1 MERSKLIV
9 NHAARVECAQ
19 CVLARQRMTR
29 SFSATKQRRPRVI
42 RTLPALKRALV
53 VWRARRETIALV
65 PTMGALHA
73 GHISLVR
80 LAQRRADRVIVSI
93 FVNPS
98 QFAPGEDLK
107 AYPRTFA
114 ADVAVLADLKAD
126 LVWAPSV
133 NVMYP
138 SGFASR
144 IVPEGAATVGL
155 EDAYRPHFFAGV
167 ATVVAKLLI
176 QCEPDVAIFGEKDYQ
191 QLKVVTRLARDLDLK
206 ARIVGAPV
214 VRETDGLALS
224 SRNRYLSPSERAAAP
239 DTLSGAQG
247 LRGPSSRRQTDRGRA
262 QKGRVRQ
269 LPMRALR
276 STIWKPATPRR
287 SRQSP
292 RAKRGPDP
300 AAGRCADRQDAADR
314 QRCGLTPN
322 PGLLGRSTWT
332 RPSMDP

>member
-1 MERSKLIV
+1 
-9 NHAARVECAQ
+9 
-19 CVLARQRMTR
+19 
-29 SFSATKQRRPRVI
+29 
-42 RTLPALKRALV
+42 
-53 VWRARRETIALV
+53 
-65 PTMGALHA
+65 MGALHT
-73 GHISLVR
+73 GHVSLVR

-98 QFAPGEDLK
+98 QFAPSEDLK

-133 NVMYP
+133 NVMYQ

-144 IVPEGAATVGL
+144 VVPEGAATVGL

-191 QLKVVTRLARDLDLK
+191 QLKVVTQLAHDLGLK

-214 VRETDGLALS
+214 VREADGLALS

-239 DTLSGAQG
+239 ILYQVLKACAVQITAGK
-247 LRGPSSRRQTDRGRA
+247 PIGRA
-262 QKGRVRQ
+262 LTKA
-269 LPMRALR
+269 RAAIADAGFALDYLEAR
-276 STIWKPATPRR
+276 DAETLAPITSRKRR
-287 SRQSP
+287 PIRLLV
-292 RAKRGPDP
+292 
-300 AAGRCADRQDAADR
+300 AARIGK
-314 QRCGLTPN
+314 
-322 PGLLGRSTWT
+322 T
-332 RPSMDP
+332 RLIDNVAV